1 MKHRSQMG
9 AIAVLV
15 ALLLPALMG
24 MMALAIDMGI
34 ALLRRN
40 QMQVAADSA
49 ALSAA
54 NARQHGQD
62 ISTATLQAQ
71 MATTAN
77 GFKDTQANT
86 TVLVAIPPGGSERFA
101 ADTGYA
107 RVTITQPSSTLLAWV
122 FGHQSITTSATAV
135 AGPASSTQPCLVTL
149 GSSESGALRVTGNA
163 TVTTTSCGI
172 FVNSNSPSALQVTG
186 NITLTASPIQV
197 VGGYTRNGNVI
208 ISPVTIGAAAAS
220 DPFANLPLPAF
231 SGCTFTNYSKSGN
244 GNVVLTPGTY
254 CGGITMSGNLGVTF
268 SPGVYVLYGGGLNL
282 SGNISPIKGTGVTFY
297 NSGSSSTYPYSSL
310 NLSGNLTLNLSAPT
324 TGNYAGML
332 FMQDPLNTQGA
343 TIVGNSGAVLAGNL
357 YFPNNTFTMTGNS
370 GTNIPTGSVV
380 AQKVSISGNTKLNM
394 TNTYGNGGGG
404 SARSGLYQ

>member
-1 MKHRSQMG
+1 MKNRSQTG

-24 MMALAIDMGI
+24 LMALAIDMGI

-71 MATTAN
+71 TASTAN
-77 GFKDTQANT
+77 GFKNAQANT
-86 TVLVAIPPGGSERFA
+86 TVLVAIPPGGSESFA

-107 RVTITQPSSTLLAWV
+107 RVTITQPSGTLLAWV
-122 FGHQSITTSATAV
+122 FGALNVTTSATAV
-135 AGPASSTQPCLVTL
+135 AGPASSAQPCLLTL
-149 GSSESGALRVTGNA
+149 GASGSGALSVTGNA

-186 NITLTASPIQV
+186 NITLTATPIQV
-197 VGGYTRNGNVI
+197 VGGYTRNGNVT
-208 ISPVTIGAAAAS
+208 ISPVTTGAAAAS
-220 DPFANLPLPAF
+220 DPFANLPLPGF
-231 SGCTFTNYSKSGN
+231 SGCTFTNYAKSGN

-282 SGNISPIKGTGVTFY
+282 SGNISPIKGTDVTFY
-297 NSGSSSTYPYSSL
+297 NSGNSSTYPYSSL
-310 NLSGNLTLNLSAPT
+310 SLSGNLTLNLSAPT

-332 FMQDPLNTQGA
+332 FMQDPLNSRGA
-343 TIVGNSGAVLAGNL
+343 TIVGNSGAILAGNL
-357 YFPNNTFTMTGNS
+357 YFPSSTFTLTGNS
-370 GTNIPTGSVV
+370 GTSIPTGSVV
-380 AQKVSISGNTKLNM
+380 AQKVSISGNTMFTM
-394 TNTYGNGGGG
+394 TNTYGPGGGG

>member
-24 MMALAIDMGI
+24 LMALAIDMGL

-62 ISTATLQAQ
+62 ISAATLQAQ

-77 GFKDTQANT
+77 GFKHAQAST
-86 TVLVAIPPGGSERFA
+86 TVLVAIPPGGSESFA

-122 FGHQSITTSATAV
+122 FGSQTITTSATAV
-135 AGPASSTQPCLVTL
+135 AGPTSSAQPCLLTL
-149 GSSESGALRVTGNA
+149 GASGSGALSVTGNA
-163 TVTTTSCGI
+163 TVTTTTCGI

-186 NITLTASPIQV
+186 NITLTATPIQV
-197 VGGYTRNGNVI
+197 VGGYTKNGNVT
-208 ISPVTIGAAAAS
+208 ISPVTIGAAAAI

-244 GNVVLTPGTY
+244 GSLVLTPGTY

-282 SGNISPIKGTGVTFY
+282 SGNISPIKGTDVTFY
-297 NSGSSSTYPYSSL
+297 NSGSSTYPYSSL

-332 FMQDPLNTQGA
+332 FMQDPLNAKGA

-357 YFPNNTFTMTGNS
+357 YFPNNTFAMTGNS
-370 GTNIPTGSVV
+370 GTSIPTGSVV
-380 AQKVSISGNTKLNM
+380 AQKVSISGNTKLKM